1 MTTLRTNETLTYR
14 HIWTI
19 AYPILVSLLMEHL
32 IGLTDTAFLGRV
44 GEIELGA
51 SALGGVYY
59 LAMFMLAFGFSIG
72 AQILIARRNGEGRYE
87 RIGPLFRQGAAF
99 LLVLAAVLFF
109 VSKRYT
115 PLLLARL
122 VEDPDIRR
130 ATEAYL
136 DWRIYGFFF
145 SFLIVMF
152 RAFYVGITRTRILTL
167 NSIVMVLANVV
178 LNYAL
183 IFGKLG
189 MPRLG
194 IGGAAIGSSLA
205 ELVSV
210 IFFFLYTRLQADPK
224 YRLFARERFSLRP
237 LGHILN
243 VSVWTMLQAF
253 ISVATWFLF
262 FVAVEHLGAREL
274 AVSNIVR
281 SISAMIFM
289 VVSAFAATAS
299 SLTGNLMGAGE
310 PGRVRPTVGKII
322 RLCYLIVLPLV
333 GITFLFPSAV
343 LRIYTDNAELIRAS
357 VPSLLVMA
365 SVYFIN
371 VPAVVLFN
379 TVSGTGNTRSALLLE
394 FVTLVFY
401 AMYMVYVVIVL
412 RADVAVC
419 WTTEHVYGIVLLGL
433 SWLYLRKARWQHKK
447 I

>member
-1 MTTLRTNETLTYR
+1 MKEILTYR
-14 HIWTI
+14 KIWLI
-19 AYPILVSLLMEHL
+19 AYPILISLLMEHL

-59 LAMFMLAFGFSIG
+59 LALFMLAFGFSIG
-72 AQILIARRNGEGRYE
+72 AQILIARRNGEGRYR

-99 LLVLAAVLFF
+99 LLVLAALLFF

-115 PLLLARL
+115 PLLLDRL
-122 VEDPDIRR
+122 IEDAEVRR
-130 ATEAYL
+130 ATLDYL

-167 NSIVMVLANVV
+167 NSVVMVLTNVA
-178 LNYAL
+178 LNYVL

-189 MPRLG
+189 LPRLG
-194 IGGAAIGSSLA
+194 ISGAAIGSSLA

-210 IFFFLYTRLQADPK
+210 LFFVLYTRLRADPK
-224 YRLFARERFSLRP
+224 YRLFAPERFSWRP
-237 LGHILN
+237 LKLILN

-253 ISVATWFLF
+253 ISVATWFMF
-262 FVAVEHLGAREL
+262 FVAVEHLGPREL

-299 SLTGNLMGAGE
+299 SLAGNLMGAGE
-310 PGRVRPTVGKII
+310 PGRVMPVAGKII
-322 RLCYLIVLPLV
+322 RLCYLIVIPLV
-333 GITFLFPSAV
+333 ALVFLFPTAV
-343 LRIYTDNAELIRAS
+343 LKIYTDSPGLLRAS

-394 FVTLVFY
+394 FVTLTLY
-401 AMYMVYVVIVL
+401 ALYMVYVVMVL

-419 WTTEHVYGIVLLGL
+419 WTTEHVYGTVLLAL
-433 SWLYLRKARWQHKK
+433 SWLYLRRAGWQRKR